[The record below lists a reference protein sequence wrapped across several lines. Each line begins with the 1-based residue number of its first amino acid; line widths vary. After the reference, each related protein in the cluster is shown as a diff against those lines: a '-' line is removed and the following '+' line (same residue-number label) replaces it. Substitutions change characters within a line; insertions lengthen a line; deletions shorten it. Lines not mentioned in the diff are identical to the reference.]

1 RRMGVSAEDSKH
13 AADQIGVEGRHP
25 SRRPSRR
32 PERIA
37 EALTR
42 SNGCANAAHFPA
54 ETEVVFRAL
63 ELVGV
68 SNNDPSHAQNESY
81 GDHPELRCADASPNP
96 NQGGREVRIRR
107 QCKCVP
113 RHEYYF
119 CSWGGEEGETGR
131 AAGRSLDRYQSKLG
145 PV

>member
-1 RRMGVSAEDSKH
+1 MGVSAEDSKH

-25 SRRPSRR
+25 SRGPSLRAK
-32 PERIA
+32 RIA

-42 SNGCANAAHFPA
+42 SDGCANTSHFPA

-68 SNNDPSHAQNESY
+68 SNNDPSHAQNERD

-96 NQGGREVRIRR
+96 NQGGSEVRIRR
-107 QCKCVP
+107 QGKCV
-113 RHEYYF
+113 
-119 CSWGGEEGETGR
+119 
-131 AAGRSLDRYQSKLG
+131 
-145 PV
+145 